1 MLNRLE
7 RPKQTILVVDDDAN
21 IRRILATRLSM
32 AGYTVSTAADG
43 IEALASFRQ
52 QAPNLIVLDVMM
64 PELDGY
70 GVCRALRKES
80 DVPIILLTALA
91 NVADRVT
98 GLEAGADDYM
108 VKPFSPKELESRI
121 RCILRRL
128 DKPSEEGAVGGVLE
142 VGPLRIET
150 YTRKVYKNN
159 VLIRLTDMEFNV
171 LKLLA
176 SQAGTCISRLE
187 ILEKVWG
194 YTQPSLGDIRIVDVH
209 ISRLREKL
217 QALPDGTETTESIVT
232 IRGKG
237 YVLPQV
243 DG

>member
-1 MLNRLE
+1 MPNRLE

-32 AGYTVSTAADG
+32 VGYTVSTAADG
-43 IEALASFRQ
+43 AEALTSFRQ

-70 GVCRALRKES
+70 GVCRTLRQES

-91 NVADRVT
+91 NVADRIT

-121 RCILRRL
+121 RCILRRT
-128 DKPSEEGAVGGVLE
+128 DKPIEEGAIGGVLE
-142 VGPLRIET
+142 VGSIRIET
-150 YTRKVYKNN
+150 HTRKVYKDKS
-159 VLIRLTDMEFNV
+159 LLRLTDMEFNV
-171 LKLLA
+171 LKLLV
-176 SQAGTCISRLE
+176 SQAGNCISRLE

-194 YTQPSLGDIRIVDVH
+194 YNQPGLGDVRIVDVH

-217 QALPDGTETTESIVT
+217 QALSNGTESTESIVT

-237 YVLPQV
+237 YVFPR
-243 DG
+243 GEE

>member
-32 AGYTVSTAADG
+32 VGYTVSTAADG
-43 IEALASFRQ
+43 VEALASFKQ
-52 QAPNLIVLDVMM
+52 QPPDLIVLDVMM
-64 PELDGY
+64 PEMDGY
-70 GVCRALRKES
+70 GVCRTLRKES
-80 DVPIILLTALA
+80 DVPIIFLTALA
-91 NVADRVT
+91 NVSDRIT

-128 DKPSEEGAVGGVLE
+128 DRPIEETATGGVLK
-142 VGPLRIET
+142 VGSLRIET
-150 YTRKVYKNN
+150 YTRKVYKND
-159 VLIRLTDMEFNV
+159 VILRLTDMEFNV
-171 LKLLA
+171 LKLLV

-194 YTQPSLGDIRIVDVH
+194 YMQPSMGDVRIVDVH

-217 QALPDGTETTESIVT
+217 QSLPDPAESIVT

-237 YVLPQV
+237 YVFPRIEP
-243 DG
+243 

>member
-1 MLNRLE
+1 MLHSLD

-32 AGYTVSTAADG
+32 AGYMVSTAPDG
-43 IEALASFRQ
+43 AQALNSFHQ
-52 QAPNLIVLDVMM
+52 QAPDLIVLDVMM

-70 GVCRALRKES
+70 DVCRTLRKES

-91 NVADRVT
+91 SVADRIT

-121 RCILRRL
+121 RCILRRI
-128 DKPSEEGAVGGVLE
+128 DKPGSDITSSGVLE
-142 VGPLRIET
+142 VGTLRIET
-150 YTRKVYKNN
+150 HTRKVYKNN
-159 VLIRLTDMEFNV
+159 VLIRLTDMEFNM
-171 LKLLA
+171 LKLLV
-176 SQAGTCISRLE
+176 SQSGVCISRLE

-194 YTQPSLGDIRIVDVH
+194 YTQPDLGDVRIVDVH

-217 QALPDGTETTESIVT
+217 QSLPEQADSIVT
-232 IRGKG
+232 VRGKG
-237 YVLPQV
+237 YIFPRV
-243 DG
+243 DT

>member
-1 MLNRLE
+1 MLHSLE

-32 AGYTVSTAADG
+32 AGYQVSTAADG
-43 IEALASFRQ
+43 AQALDSFRQ
-52 QAPNLIVLDVMM
+52 QAPDLIVLDVMM

-70 GVCRALRKES
+70 DVCRTLRKES

-91 NVADRVT
+91 NVADRIT

-128 DKPSEEGAVGGVLE
+128 EKPNDDATTSGVLE
-142 VGPLRIET
+142 VGSLRIET
-150 YTRKVYKNN
+150 HTRKVYQNN

-171 LKLLA
+171 LKLLV
-176 SQAGTCISRLE
+176 SQAGVCISRLE

-194 YTQPSLGDIRIVDVH
+194 YAQPSLGDVRIVDVH

-217 QALPDGTETTESIVT
+217 QSLPEQAESIVT
-232 IRGKG
+232 VRGKG
-237 YVLPQV
+237 YVFPRAES
-243 DG
+243 

>member
-1 MLNRLE
+1 MLHSLD

-32 AGYTVSTAADG
+32 AGYLVSTAADG
-43 IEALASFRQ
+43 AQALTTFHQ
-52 QAPNLIVLDVMM
+52 QAPDLIVLDVMM

-70 GVCRALRKES
+70 DVCRTLRKES
-80 DVPIILLTALA
+80 NVPIILLTALA
-91 NVADRVT
+91 NVSDRIT

-121 RCILRRL
+121 RCILRRV
-128 DKPSEEGAVGGVLE
+128 DKVSDDTTTSGMLE
-142 VGPLRIET
+142 VGTLRIET
-150 YTRKVYKNN
+150 YTRKVYKDN

-171 LKLLA
+171 LKLLV
-176 SQAGTCISRLE
+176 SQAGLCISRLE

-194 YTQPSLGDIRIVDVH
+194 YTQPSLGDVRIVDVH

-217 QALPDGTETTESIVT
+217 QSSPEQAESIVT
-232 IRGKG
+232 VRGKG
-237 YVLPQV
+237 YIFPRV
-243 DG
+243 DA